1 MIKHIFKAELALCF
15 VLLLFAKQLL
25 AGSDTF
31 IDFEATLGFDD
42 NVTRAAQNAD
52 IEHDGF
58 LTLAGTGGYELV
70 EGKAGILVA
79 KLLLEANQFFRY
91 EGLSNIVAAGKLNYT
106 FGFGSG
112 FGVPWFALDAQY
124 GVAEFESY
132 MRDSNILRTSATMGM
147 QIDDAT
153 SMRLGVIYQN
163 RDAESTVFDTEDTSF
178 FASLDWA
185 ITQKNI
191 VYATYKYQQG
201 DITSSASD
209 PSLEVR
215 DAATAIA
222 PDDVFDGKLAYRL
235 DGSIQFVTLGYNM
248 VTDLHSSFDFSAR
261 YLQAEASDVDL
272 DYEDLVVRASYFH
285 RFDL

>member
-1 MIKHIFKAELALCF
+1 MIKHNFKVERVLCC
-15 VLLLFAKQLL
+15 VLLLFADQLS

-42 NVTRAAQNAD
+42 NVTRAAQDAD

-58 LTLAGTGGYELV
+58 LTLAGTGGYELA
-70 EGKAGILVA
+70 EGRAGVLVA
-79 KLLLEANQFFRY
+79 KILLEANRFSRY
-91 EGLSNIVAAGKLNYT
+91 EGLSNFVAAGKLNYT

-112 FGVPWFALDAQY
+112 FGVPWYSLDAGY
-124 GVAEFESY
+124 GVAEFESN
-132 MRDSNILRTSATMGM
+132 MRDSNILRATATMGM

-153 SMRLGVIYQN
+153 SMRIGVIYVN
-163 RDAESTVFDTEDTSF
+163 RDAESAVFDTEDSSF

-185 ITQKNI
+185 VSQKNI
-191 VYATYKYQQG
+191 VYVTYKYQQG

-209 PSLEVR
+209 PPLAVI

-235 DGSIQFVTLGYNM
+235 DGSIQFVTLGYNL

-261 YLQAEASDVDL
+261 YLQADATDVDL